1 MSVWFCRFFSSSLSK
16 FAQTSCIFQACIRT
30 WRETRALAAAPA
42 EKPCALAAALRAL
55 DLRVCLHTTLFPRR
69 RRYRRYLRF
78 SDPLRQPLQ
87 RHPRRRR
94 YSRSVR
100 PARSSSLARTAALNA
115 AASVIHGTC
124 LPPIM
129 LNGSSPLAS
138 RYTSTGR
145 GSS

>member
-1 MSVWFCRFFSSSLSK
+1 MHFSGLHPHLARNPCARGS
-16 FAQTSCIFQACIRT
+16 T
-30 WRETRALAAAPA
+30 WRETRALAAA
-42 EKPCALAAALRAL
+42 LRAF
-55 DLRVCLHTTLFPRR
+55 DLQVCLHTTLFPHSQRR
-69 RRYRRYLRF
+69 FAHLNCKFVCTRRCSRARSSAAARRYLR
-78 SDPLRQPLQ
+78 PA
-87 RHPRRRR
+87 
-94 YSRSVR
+94 R

-138 RYTSTGR
+138 KYTSDGR

>member
-1 MSVWFCRFFSSSLSK
+1 MHFSGSL
-16 FAQTSCIFQACIRT
+16 FRLAQRKKTCTAS
-30 WRETRALAAAPA
+30 PSG
-42 EKPCALAAALRAL
+42 EKPRALAAALRAC
-55 DLRVCLHTTLFPRR
+55 DLQVCPHTTLSPYTKTSIHLREHRSDLHVMWSFQPAARTRVAAATCVYPRG
-69 RRYRRYLRF
+69 
-78 SDPLRQPLQ
+78 S
-87 RHPRRRR
+87 
-94 YSRSVR
+94 R

-138 RYTSTGR
+138 RYTSAGR